1 MREES
6 ELTPAAGEEIGRAS
20 GADGSAPGYRANRTL
35 PLNVELRRQLSRKR
49 TRVVLGCLIALPA
62 LLIAAFALG
71 GDGQSR
77 QRATDLGDLAVFN
90 GSNFAV
96 FTLLLCTHLLLVLT
110 VALFFGDAVA
120 SESSWASLRYL
131 ATIPVPRHRLLR
143 QKAIVAGLLSG
154 LGLCVLTLSALALGT
169 LWYGTG
175 ALIVPN
181 GGVLTG
187 PWSAFVLPAVCGYLA
202 VHLTWV
208 ASLALLFSVST
219 SNPLA
224 AVGASVGISVLSQL
238 LDNVSRLG
246 ELRTLLPT
254 HHATAWVD
262 LLDSRIDWTN
272 MANGALSATVY
283 ASVFTTAALVRFQRS
298 DITS

>member
-6 ELTPAAGEEIGRAS
+6 ELVPEAVDEHARAS
-20 GADGSAPGYRANRTL
+20 GVDGSAPGYRANRTL
-35 PLNVELRRQLSRKR
+35 PLNVELRRQLTRKR
-49 TRVVLGCLIALPA
+49 TRVVLGCLLALPA

-71 GDGQSR
+71 ENERSR
-77 QRATDLGDLAVFN
+77 PRATDLGDLAVFN

-110 VALFFGDAVA
+110 VALFFGDSVA

-143 QKAIVAGLLSG
+143 QKALVAGLLSG
-154 LGLCVLTLSALALGT
+154 LGLCLLTLSALATGT
-169 LWYGTG
+169 LWYGSG
-175 ALIVPN
+175 ELITPDH
-181 GGVLTG
+181 GMLTG
-187 PWSAFVLPAVCGYLA
+187 PWSALVLPAVCGYLA

-208 ASLALLFSVST
+208 ASLALLLSVST

-224 AVGASVGISVLSQL
+224 AVGVSVGISVVSQI
-238 LDNVSRLG
+238 LDNISRLG
-246 ELRTLLPT
+246 QLRLLLPT

-272 MANGALSATVY
+272 MANGALSAAVY
-283 ASVFTTAALVRFQRS
+283 ASVFTTAALVRFQRG